1 MCGCTKD
8 ERLYD
13 WEKIWSREDQYYTGY
28 WSIRDIEVNVISS
41 VRSQGRLPYS
51 TDGDGSPGG
60 RKWDAFKVECS
71 MTACI
76 CVPRVYGQR
85 EELGVSLTPPD
96 GMRFISDVTAQ
107 AINRP
112 GEDFDFGIY
121 PYKVNTDDGKGKFK
135 CVDYCEGGFPC
146 YPMRAVQTYIAT
158 GAPGGAPLPDILYTI
173 NPPIFLPKL
182 DYDGDLKSEYKIC
195 FNDGDPSDLPSIR
208 KRIGS
213 RDYKAI
219 YLEDLDEQATDTNGI
234 SIGRGYSSN
243 SGDYNIAG
251 IG

>member
-1 MCGCTKD
+1 MKNQLFLTLFLVFLFVQCAQESKIQSVEQWSLFQIDLKGPSNGNPYNEVELNAVFSNGKQSISVPGF
-8 ERLYD
+8 YD
-13 WEKIWSREDQYYTGY
+13 GEGNYKIRF
-28 WSIRDIEVNVISS
+28 
-41 VRSQGRLPYS
+41 
-51 TDGDGSPGG
+51 SPGEKG
-60 RKWDAFKVECS
+60 EWTYLTESNRK
-71 MTACI
+71 
-76 CVPRVYGQR
+76 
-85 EELGVSLTPPD
+85 ELS
-96 GMRFISDVTAQ
+96 
-107 AINRP
+107 N
-112 GEDFDFGIY
+112 
-121 PYKVNTDDGKGKFK
+121 KKGKFK

-182 DYDGDLKSEYKIC
+182 DYEGDLNAEYKIC
-195 FNDGDPSDLPSIR
+195 FNDGDPSDLPAIR
-208 KRIGS
+208 KRMGS